1 MPYITINDA
10 SLYYEEY
17 GQAEGTPILLIHGST
32 IDSRTDWDGV
42 IPALAKEYRVFAPDC
57 RGHGRSNNP
66 RMSYSFRELADDAAA
81 FVRAMG
87 YEQAHIIGHS
97 NGGNV
102 ALVTAVEHPEVV
114 RTCIPQ
120 AANAYVTRYLVERE
134 PKVFDPDRVERE
146 APEWRDEMIRLHE
159 AVNGA
164 GYWRDLLWLT
174 MKEIISE
181 PNYSPADLAR
191 VDAPML
197 VIQGAEDRV
206 NAPDEHAQYI
216 AAHVPNAEVWIPE
229 ATGHNVHQE
238 RREEWIERVLDFLHR
253 QDLRKTLRRAR
264 SLTRRL
270 DNQR

>member
-1 MPYITINDA
+1 MSCVKIGNMPHITINDA
-10 SLYYEEY
+10 NIYYEEY
-17 GQAEGTPILLIHGST
+17 GKAGGTPILLIHGST
-32 IDSRTDWDGV
+32 IDSHTDWDAV
-42 IPALAKEYRVFAPDC
+42 IPALAREYKVFAPDC

-102 ALVTAVEHPEVV
+102 ALVTAVEHPEVT

-134 PKVFDPDRVERE
+134 PKVFDPVRVERE

-164 GYWRDLLWLT
+164 GYWRDLLWMT
-174 MKEIISE
+174 MKEILSE

-191 VDAPML
+191 VEAPML
-197 VIQGAEDRV
+197 VIQGAEDKV

-216 AAHVPNAEVWIPE
+216 ANHVPNAELWIPE

-238 RREEWIERVLDFLHR
+238 RREEWVERVLEFL
-253 QDLRKTLRRAR
+253 KRRG
-264 SLTRRL
+264 
-270 DNQR
+270 